1 MQFSQAAG
9 QLLQRVQELN
19 RHVSNVFASGAS
31 GEAQASQDDLE
42 AGIIKLLPLQP
53 STEIKSFAMEL
64 SSSATPAAR
73 HQANDGDAQKIPD
86 GSR

>member
-1 MQFSQAAG
+1 MAG

-31 GEAQASQDDLE
+31 GEPQASQDDLV
-42 AGIIKLLPLQP
+42 AGIIKVVPLQP

-64 SSSATPAAR
+64 SSSATPAAMR
-73 HQANDGDAQKIPD
+73 RRNDGDVQKIPD
-86 GSR
+86 GPR